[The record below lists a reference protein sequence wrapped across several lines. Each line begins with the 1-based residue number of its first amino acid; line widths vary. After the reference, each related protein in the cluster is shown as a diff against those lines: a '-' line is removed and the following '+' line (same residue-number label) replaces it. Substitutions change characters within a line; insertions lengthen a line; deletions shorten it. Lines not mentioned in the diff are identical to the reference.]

1 MLGIW
6 ENGRRG
12 GFTSDAGMFLP
23 SELFL
28 QYRCFSKTDDN
39 DRKNKNKMMQ
49 IPYLNIES
57 MLLSRQVSHRS
68 NSNHLIWNLEDSVLV
83 QTLSLGE
90 TNLPHITDWFF
101 P

>member
-1 MLGIW
+1 MGDPNISLYILIFDNIFTVNMLGIW

-49 IPYLNIES
+49 IPYLNI
-57 MLLSRQVSHRS
+57 
-68 NSNHLIWNLEDSVLV
+68 
-83 QTLSLGE
+83 
-90 TNLPHITDWFF
+90 
-101 P
+101 

>member
-49 IPYLNIES
+49 IPYLNI
-57 MLLSRQVSHRS
+57 
-68 NSNHLIWNLEDSVLV
+68 
-83 QTLSLGE
+83 
-90 TNLPHITDWFF
+90 
-101 P
+101 

>member
-49 IPYLNIES
+49 IPYLNIWS
-57 MLLSRQVSHRS
+57 LLLSGLVPHWS
-68 NSNHLIWNLEDSVLV
+68 NSSQL
-83 QTLSLGE
+83 
-90 TNLPHITDWFF
+90 F
-101 P
+101 

>member
-28 QYRCFSKTDDN
+28 QYRCFSKTDD
-39 DRKNKNKMMQ
+39 KMMQ
-49 IPYLNIES
+49 IPYLNI
-57 MLLSRQVSHRS
+57 
-68 NSNHLIWNLEDSVLV
+68 
-83 QTLSLGE
+83 
-90 TNLPHITDWFF
+90 
-101 P
+101 